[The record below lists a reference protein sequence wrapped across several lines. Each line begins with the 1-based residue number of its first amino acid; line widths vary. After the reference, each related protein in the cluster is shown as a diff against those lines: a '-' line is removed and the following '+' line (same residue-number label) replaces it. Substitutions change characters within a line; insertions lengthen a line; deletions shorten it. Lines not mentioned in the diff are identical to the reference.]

1 MNHHRFH
8 RSLRHNWRPNG
19 RGDEGWQAGLL
30 GLKRHGSRTLEAL
43 FAIVAIKPATIARRT
58 GFTRLMVTRL
68 KLARLPRLVLSRLMF
83 SWRTRLARLEFTLFA
98 GLRIWSARSLFAR
111 LLFTRLIL
119 ARLTW
124 LEIAV
129 IPRRTW
135 AALIALF
142 AGLIS
147 LFARLVF
154 ALRLLFFAVAGG
166 GVEIPVFGLGLALA
180 ERRFTFA
187 LILIAFGLIK
197 ATEAGIGNSE
207 LFLRGRNQTE
217 IMLGVLEVAFRHHPI
232 PAAGRVTAELEVF
245 LE

>member
-1 MNHHRFH
+1 
-8 RSLRHNWRPNG
+8 
-19 RGDEGWQAGLL
+19 LL

-43 FAIVAIKPATIARRT
+43 LAIVTIKPATLAWRT
-58 GFTRLMVTRL
+58 RFTRLLVTRL
-68 KLARLPRLVLSRLMF
+68 KLARLPRLVLSWLMLSRLML

-111 LLFTRLIL
+111 LLFTRLIF

-135 AALIALF
+135 AALIALIALI

-154 ALRLLFFAVAGG
+154 ALRLLFFAVTGG

-180 ERRFTFA
+180 ERRFTVA
-187 LILIAFGLIK
+187 LILISFRLIK
-197 ATEAGIGNSE
+197 ATKAGIGNSE
-207 LFLRGRNQTE
+207 LFLGRRNQTE
-217 IMLGVLEVAFRHHPI
+217 IMLGVLEKTLSRDVVA
-232 PAAGRVTAELEVF
+232 GCLSVTTKLHVF
-245 LE
+245 FGNALRSASYFNIRAI